1 MKALHIIDL
10 DGTLSNDKWR
20 RKYLPS
26 EEVAET
32 LDNGQERI
40 NELKEEDFD
49 RYNHSLGADAP
60 YPELQERVQNWA
72 KNDDIIYLTARPFKY
87 RDITRKW
94 LSRHD
99 LDVQGKLLS
108 RMPNNM
114 QPSPELKSEILGNLF
129 GKEFQG
135 GIFKDTTRINVYD
148 DRIDV
153 LRKLLDSSKEWHLK
167 KLVEVN
173 FNRVEKGVITN
184 IATRAYRSPGDNYA
198 VVRTNG
204 IETPYEE
211 KGNTFI
217 PRGGT
222 FERVE
227 PTAEF
232 AFTPKDC
239 EGTLEEVEPP
249 TGFGEAIQEG
259 LDAVAAKLHPVS
271 EELKKMAETFEE
283 RQSIYGDNYKQFGYI
298 FDHLMKL
305 DPTGGLPE
313 SPTDYARLGVLVQIV
328 GKLTRY
334 CANFSK
340 GGHED
345 SLHDLSVY
353 AAMLQDLDRS
363 GL

>member
-1 MKALHIIDL
+1 MKSLYIVDL
-10 DGTLSNDKWR
+10 DGTLSNDEWR
-20 RKYLPS
+20 RKYFPS

-40 NELKEEDFD
+40 NELTQESYCS
-49 RYNHSLGADAP
+49 YNYKLTSDAP
-60 YPELQERVQNWA
+60 YPEMQELVRKQFKCGKVV
-72 KNDDIIYLTARPFKY
+72 YLTARPSSY
-87 RDITRKW
+87 REMTEEW
-94 LSRHD
+94 LSRNG
-99 LDVQGKLLS
+99 LDGHERLFMREDGNKQS
-108 RMPNNM
+108 
-114 QPSPELKSEILGNLF
+114 SPELKSDILGNLF
-129 GKEFQG
+129 GQQFKG
-135 GIFKDTTRINVYD
+135 GRFKGTTRINVYD
-148 DRIDV
+148 DRTDV
-153 LRKLLDSSKEWHLK
+153 LRKLLDSSKTWHLE
-167 KLVEVN
+167 KLVEVC
-173 FNRVEKGVITN
+173 FILVQKRQTITV
-184 IATRAYRSPGDNYA
+184 ATRVYRRPGDNYA
-198 VVRTNG
+198 VVHNNG
-204 IETPYEE
+204 IDIPYEE

-239 EGTLEEVEPP
+239 EGTLEEIEPP

-271 EELKKMAETFEE
+271 EELRKMAETFEE
-283 RQSIYGDNYKQFGYI
+283 RQSIYGDNYKEFGHI
-298 FDHLMKL
+298 FDHLMSL
-305 DPTGGLPE
+305 DTTGGLPE

>member
-1 MKALHIIDL
+1 MKSLYIVDL

-20 RKYLPS
+20 RKYLPT

-32 LDNGQERI
+32 LDNGQERV

-49 RYNHSLGADAP
+49 RYNHAMGADAP
-60 YPELQERVQNWA
+60 YPGMQKLVQKQFKYGRVV
-72 KNDDIIYLTARPFKY
+72 YLTARPFEY
-87 RDITRKW
+87 AEATEKW
-94 LSRHD
+94 LSLHN
-99 LDVQGKLLS
+99 LDGHEKIFM
-108 RMPNNM
+108 RDPGNM
-114 QPSPELKSEILGNLF
+114 QSSPDMKSAVLGNLF
-129 GKEFQG
+129 GRVFKG
-135 GIFKDTTRINVYD
+135 GRFKDTTRIKVYD
-148 DRIDV
+148 DRVDV
-153 LRKLLDSSKEWHLK
+153 LRKLLDSSKNWHLK
-167 KLVEVN
+167 ELQ
-173 FNRVEKGVITN
+173 RVEFVRVEEDAITD

-198 VVRTNG
+198 VVHNNG
-204 IETPYEE
+204 IDTPYAE
-211 KGNTFI
+211 KGITFT
-217 PRGGT
+217 PKECEGT
-222 FERVE
+222 FEKVE
-227 PTAEF
+227 PELSAGKITLDEAE
-232 AFTPKDC
+232 
-239 EGTLEEVEPP
+239 
-249 TGFGEAIQEG
+249 EAIDKFGKALKEG
-259 LDAVAAKLHPVS
+259 LDAVDAKLHPVS
-271 EELKKMAETFEE
+271 EELRKMAETFEE
-283 RQSIYGDNYKQFGYI
+283 RQSIYGDNYKEFGYI